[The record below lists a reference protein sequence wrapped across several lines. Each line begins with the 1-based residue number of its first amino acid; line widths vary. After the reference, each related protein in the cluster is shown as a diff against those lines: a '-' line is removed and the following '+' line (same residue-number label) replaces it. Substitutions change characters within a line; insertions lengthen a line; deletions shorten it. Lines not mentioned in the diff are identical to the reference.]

1 MASHEQYRT
10 GPTQMIFLILGIISM
25 YWEKKRVKG
34 IMNSVIDNRNICE
47 NYIRKKRID
56 KF

>member
-1 MASHEQYRT
+1 
-10 GPTQMIFLILGIISM
+10 MIFLILGIISM